1 MLRRIC
7 ANCGRRL
14 SQGDKCVCQKAR
26 HKVYNA
32 EYRDE
37 IKNDF
42 YHSAAWKKVAAAV
55 KARANGL
62 DEYALSQGR
71 LEQGSIAHHILPIED
86 RDDLRLAMD
95 NLIFVS
101 ARTHNQIHDEYK
113 KSEQNKKA
121 VQVKLKSI
129 IANQHKNQQG
139 DG

>member
-1 MLRRIC
+1 MLQRIC

-26 HKVYNA
+26 HKIYNA

-62 DEYALSQGR
+62 DEYLLSQGC
-71 LEQGSIAHHILPIED
+71 LEQGTIAHHIFPIDESA
-86 RDDLRLAMD
+86 DLKLSME

-101 ARTHNQIHDEYK
+101 ASTHNYVHEEYR
-113 KSEQNKKA
+113 KSQQNKKA
-121 VQVKLKSI
+121 IQARLKAI
-129 IANQHKNQQG
+129 VDNQHKNQQG
-139 DG
+139 VG